1 MGRGGIAMPELTSGT
16 TEPSKDSRIPWP
28 VLAAVA
34 VVAVPLAL
42 IVPEEWS
49 KLLVF
54 DLWVLLVLLR
64 AVVAAMIAA
73 PVLWLMA
80 PKHQKVKTG
89 SLVLMWLWFGGA
101 YWQISTALGG
111 GEAQAGLVFLG
122 AGVLLGFLRLRYGP
136 KWEQEW
142 LQQEGRRLL
151 RTPRRTGWERAR
163 EVARNLLTGGGGD
176 AFLRW
181 EGIRIILLAVLAGIL
196 LLIFRSR
203 AAMRVSVAFILVF
216 AILVWNWLRLWSRA
230 DKAQKTSAFNLTFLF
245 LVFLAITSP
254 LLGFSDI
261 ELNLKFMGREVH
273 TVMVTD
279 SCAIIALSAVRAF
292 WGRKWEKE
300 MADREA
306 ATT

>member
-1 MGRGGIAMPELTSGT
+1 
-16 TEPSKDSRIPWP
+16 

-42 IVPEEWS
+42 LVPEDWS
-49 KLLVF
+49 AVF
-54 DLWVLLVLLR
+54 SCHVCFLFVVLR
-64 AVVAAMIAA
+64 AAVAVLIAA
-73 PVLWLMA
+73 PVLWLLA

-122 AGVLLGFLRLRYGP
+122 AGVLLGFLQLRYGL

-142 LQQEGRRLL
+142 LREEGRRLL
-151 RTPRRTGWERAR
+151 RMPRRTGWERAR

-181 EGIRIILLAVLAGIL
+181 EGIRIILLAVFAGIL
-196 LLIFRSR
+196 LVACWGRG
-203 AAMRVSVAFILVF
+203 AMRVSVAFTAVF
-216 AILVWNWLRLWSRA
+216 AILVWNWLRLWLHADRA
-230 DKAQKTSAFNLTFLF
+230 GKTSAFNLTFLF
-245 LVFLAITSP
+245 LVFLAVTSP

-261 ELNLKFMGREVH
+261 KLDAKFMGHEVYIF
-273 TVMVTD
+273 MVTD
-279 SCAIIALSAVRAF
+279 SAALAVLSAVRAF